1 MRLLCRSPPLA
12 ARGLLSV
19 RGVWRSG
26 ANSQPVLN
34 VAYKGRVGAVHQGFL
49 AKTNSK
55 YVRAGS
61 GDLAGLK
68 QQAQERLKKKE
79 DWKERFF
86 VLHAGEDPWLV
97 SRRPNPG
104 PWPVAPGA
112 VR

>member
-1 MRLLCRSPPLA
+1 MWC
-12 ARGLLSV
+12 
-19 RGVWRSG
+19 SG

-97 SRRPNPG
+97 SRRADPTHTRASAGPG
-104 PWPVAPGA
+104 PGPCSWPWLCADGVGCC
-112 VR
+112 

>member
-1 MRLLCRSPPLA
+1 M
-12 ARGLLSV
+12 
-19 RGVWRSG
+19 WRSG

-97 SRRPNPG
+97 SRRPSPG
-104 PWPVAPGA
+104 TRRRGRSSSCARGSRSSAVGA
-112 VR
+112 VGR

>member
-1 MRLLCRSPPLA
+1 M
-12 ARGLLSV
+12 
-19 RGVWRSG
+19 WRSG

-86 VLHAGEDPWLV
+86 GLHAGEDPWLV
-97 SRRPNPG
+97 RRRPNPTHTLPLALPPVG
-104 PWPVAPGA
+104 P
-112 VR
+112 

>member
-1 MRLLCRSPPLA
+1 M
-12 ARGLLSV
+12 
-19 RGVWRSG
+19 WRSG

-97 SRRPNPG
+97 RRRPNPRTRC
-104 PWPVAPGA
+104 PWPCPPLAPCWPLPLALA